1 MRFLGALVALAFLG
15 CPWLACRETLSTVP
29 ADCPGDSVAVVATTS
44 PDGAQFSWTPACPMA
59 LLTAQADST
68 GWSVRSDSDRIMP
81 PVRYGQMPVGAT
93 VASAAPPLVHGD
105 TVTVSVW
112 RTYSAGLHVGTGGPA
127 GTLTFVY

>member
-1 MRFLGALVALAFLG
+1 MRFLGALVALVLLG
-15 CPWLACRETLSTVP
+15 CPWLACREALSAAP

-44 PDGAQFSWTPACPMA
+44 PDGPQFSWAPACPIA
-59 LLTAQADST
+59 LLTAQTDST
-68 GWSVRSDSDRIMP
+68 SWSVRSDSDRIIP

-93 VASAAPPLVHGD
+93 VASGTPPLVHGD

-112 RTYSAGLHVGTGGPA
+112 RTYSAGLHAGVVGPA